1 MEVYANEKRTSVTI
15 AGNEYHLIGAENEE
29 YTRRS
34 CTFRQQ
40 DKRNPDSGNTRCL
53 RPQSSP
59 SQHRRRL
66 LQVLDTADNLR
77 AQLKEYL
84 DQAGKMKMEISEL
97 KREIMR
103 LAEYV

>member
-1 MEVYANEKRTSVTI
+1 MKKRTSVTI

-29 YTRRS
+29 YTRKVAAHLDS
-34 CTFRQQ
+34 
-40 DKRNPDSGNTRCL
+40 KISEILNSGNT
-53 RPQSSP
+53 S
-59 SQHRRRL
+59 L
-66 LQVLDTADNLR
+66 LEAAILAGVNIADDYYKVLDTADNLR

-103 LAEYV
+103 LGK